1 MAAYHYCS
9 MTSDENSEENVFSD
23 RGKAG
28 LSAVVT
34 LAVVIVFPMLVMR
47 LFALGTDIVTENEV
61 DALPGEPV
69 EAVIVPGAR
78 VFSNGRPS
86 GALLSRIE
94 LAEEIV
100 ARTPGASVFA
110 SGGPGEPEVIAEYLP
125 GLEVSLD
132 PEGVS
137 TNETCKNAAAA
148 GLGRVAVVTQPRH
161 RVRTAAL
168 CESAG
173 LDTLVVTTP
182 QGNELASRL
191 PERFARERVA
201 EYWAILTI
209 SARALGL

>member
-1 MAAYHYCS
+1 M
-9 MTSDENSEENVFSD
+9 SEPLSERRERVQS
-23 RGKAG
+23 AI
-28 LSAVVT
+28 SAVAF
-34 LAVVIVFPMLVMR
+34 LAFVILFPMIMIR
-47 LFALGTDIVTENEV
+47 LFAIGTDIVTEESV

-78 VFSNGRPS
+78 VFNSGRPS

-100 ARTPGASVFA
+100 AVTPGATVFA

-125 GLEVSLD
+125 DLDVSLD

-148 GLGRVAVVTQPRH
+148 GLERVAVVTQPRH

-173 LDTLVVTTP
+173 LETIVVTTR
-182 QGNELASRL
+182 QGNELLSRL

-209 SARALGL
+209 SASWVGLG

>member
-1 MAAYHYCS
+1 MRSVHNVALRV
-9 MTSDENSEENVFSD
+9 MTEPLSKRRERWQS
-23 RGKAG
+23 AI
-28 LSAVVT
+28 SAV
-34 LAVVIVFPMLVMR
+34 LFLGFVIVFPMVMMR
-47 LFALGTDIVTENEV
+47 LFALGADIVTENEV

-78 VFSNGRPS
+78 VFSSGRPS

-100 ARTPGASVFA
+100 AATPGASVFA

-125 GLEVSLD
+125 GLEVELD
-132 PEGVS
+132 TEGVS
-137 TNETCKNAAAA
+137 TNETCKNAAGA
-148 GLGRVAVVTQPRH
+148 GLKRVAVVTQPRH

-168 CESAG
+168 CDSAG
-173 LDTLVVTTP
+173 LETIVVTTR
-182 QGNELASRL
+182 QGNERASRL

-209 SARALGL
+209 PANWVGL

>member
-1 MAAYHYCS
+1 MI
-9 MTSDENSEENVFSD
+9 
-23 RGKAG
+23 
-28 LSAVVT
+28 SAFAF
-34 LAVVIVFPMLVMR
+34 LAFVILFPMLVIR
-47 LFALGTDIVTENEV
+47 LFAIGTDIVTENEV
-61 DALPGEPV
+61 DALPGDPV

-78 VFSNGRPS
+78 VFNSGRPS

-100 ARTPGASVFA
+100 AVTPGASVFA

-125 GLEVSLD
+125 ELDVSLD

-148 GLGRVAVVTQPRH
+148 GLERVAVVTQPRH

-173 LDTLVVTTP
+173 LETIVVTTR
-182 QGNELASRL
+182 QGRELRSRL

-201 EYWAILTI
+201 EYWAIVTI
-209 SARALGL
+209 GARWVGL